1 MKFCPKCNE
10 EYDDGFMFCHH
21 CGEKLQKKIEVAK
34 EITLQ
39 NNVEQKFCPYCGEEI
54 DADSN
59 FCPFCS
65 KSLSKNEIDDNIDD
79 NIEKSIKDTETK
91 YSDNTSSKWETFIAV
106 IKAILY
112 LFGWFIIILLS
123 KGCGRWFA
131 HAYRFESFVI
141 GIIVLVLFIGYY
153 VYSWISNRKK

>member
-1 MKFCPKCNE
+1 MKICPKCNE

-21 CGEKLQKKIEVAK
+21 CGEKLQQKIEAVEETSAR
-34 EITLQ
+34 
-39 NNVEQKFCPYCGEEI
+39 NNIEQKFCPYCGEEI
-54 DADSN
+54 DVDSN

-65 KSLSKNEIDDNIDD
+65 KSLSKKEVKND
-79 NIEKSIKDTETK
+79 IEKSIKDTETD
-91 YSDNTSSKWETFIAV
+91 YSDDNSSKWGTFIAV

-141 GIIVLVLFIGYY
+141 GIIVLILFIGYY